1 MIDPTFRNI
10 NRLFVQSSKFGGNDP
25 ARDSLDKY
33 FMPLRDTKDFN
44 VLINNKP
51 FFKQL
56 IKNKKHIKNISKC
69 QEKITI
75 QEETSCIIC
84 IIKILQ
90 PHWYRF
96 IKREKHSQF
105 SKN

>member
-10 NRLFVQSSKFGGNDP
+10 NRLFAQSSKFGGNDP

-51 FFKQL
+51 FFKQ
-56 IKNKKHIKNISKC
+56 HIKANNNC
-69 QEKITI
+69 M
-75 QEETSCIIC
+75 
-84 IIKILQ
+84 
-90 PHWYRF
+90 
-96 IKREKHSQF
+96 
-105 SKN
+105 KNL